1 MINNIQIIRAMA
13 VLMVVAYHSVGLLHR
28 YGFDFNDYS
37 GIGTWGA
44 FGVDLF
50 FVISGYVIAMIDN
63 VKKKTPIAFFK
74 DRVIRI
80 VPIYWFFTLL
90 MIFTQACYP
99 DAFRMGISSSEQ
111 NISSMLFLSHFMGYA
126 YPTLYV
132 GWSLELEMAFYAI
145 FAIFLL
151 SYNRIIRSGG
161 LVLLVVLM
169 VFLGLMKPI
178 AIEFLFGVCLYYI
191 INFSN
196 LNNKFNS
203 VLFAPAVVFLI
214 VVMALIDAPTEL
226 SSWLRALVIGII
238 SFIVVAVSIICVDS
252 RKNIVTYI
260 GDMSYSIYLVQVFSL
275 PLIMKLSSRVVESS
289 YGFYVFCISI
299 LFTILIGSVFY
310 EVVEKKVVNIM
321 KGKYAKVY

>member
-1 MINNIQIIRAMA
+1 MINNIQIIRAVA

-50 FVISGYVIAMIDN
+50 FVISGYVIAMIDS
-63 VKKKTPIAFFK
+63 VKKKTPAAFFK

-90 MIFTQACYP
+90 MIFAQVCYP
-99 DAFRMGISSSEQ
+99 DAFRMGVFSSEQ
-111 NISSMLFLSHFMGYA
+111 NISSMLFSSHFMGYV

-145 FAIFLL
+145 FAICLF
-151 SYNRIIRSGG
+151 SYNRMIRSVC
-161 LVLLVVLM
+161 LALLVGLM
-169 VFLGLMKPI
+169 MLLGLMKPI
-178 AIEFLFGVCLYYI
+178 AIEFLFGVALYYFI
-191 INFSN
+191 HFFS

-203 VLFAPAVVFLI
+203 VLFVPAVVLLI
-214 VVMALIDAPTEL
+214 VFMALIDAPTEL
-226 SSWLRALVIGII
+226 SSWHRALVVGII
-238 SFIVVAVSIICVDS
+238 SFIVVAVSVICVDS
-252 RKNIVTYI
+252 RRSIATYI
-260 GDMSYSIYLVQVFSL
+260 GDMSYSLYLVQVFSL
-275 PLIMKLSSRVVESS
+275 PLIMKLSSRVVEGS

-299 LFTILIGSVFY
+299 LFTALIGSVFY
-310 EVVEKKVVNIM
+310 EIVEKKVVNIM
-321 KGKYAKVY
+321 KGRRAKIY